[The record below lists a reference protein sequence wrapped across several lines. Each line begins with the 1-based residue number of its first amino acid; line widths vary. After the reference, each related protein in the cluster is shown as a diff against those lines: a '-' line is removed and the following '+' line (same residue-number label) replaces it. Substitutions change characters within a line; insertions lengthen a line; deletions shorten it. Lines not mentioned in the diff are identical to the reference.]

1 MHVYILTEQG
11 CMEKFTVI
19 LCSGMHCN
27 DKSAALTL
35 VKFIN
40 SNTEI

>member
-1 MHVYILTEQG
+1 MHVHIFTEQG

-27 DKSAALTL
+27 DKSAAN
-35 VKFIN
+35 F
-40 SNTEI
+40 S